1 MDGINARYNIKLEVL
16 TPLHIGA
23 GEENDLVEGVDFILK
38 DRYMYRLDFTK
49 VVNIIDAEKLS
60 AILSSTD
67 EDKGKRLLDLFG
79 GRLESVSTQRV
90 RMPFS
95 SSNNFKSFIKNQLSN
110 NPVIPGSS
118 IKGALR
124 SVIYGYLN
132 TQKSRGLKEEELFG
146 SPTKGDELLR
156 FLKVSDFECS
166 SQTSFINTKIFNLI
180 KENNNWVGAW
190 KNSGK
195 NNDKSINLKSFNTVC
210 ESLLPCTIC
219 YGSIMF
225 TPDLF
230 EKAVSVDRYGNKD
243 KKRHVLDINSLFD
256 EVNINTKEFLK
267 KEKKFFNKYFC
278 NNTPDECNAIIE
290 NINYLLDSI
299 PKDNSS
305 AILRMSFGS
314 GFNSITGDW
323 QFDDYTKD
331 RILGRKDNK
340 DGLPKSR
347 KIAIYDDEKEDRH
360 FNLMGFVKLSVVDD
374 EEFNEYKNALFSSL
388 AEKREKYLLSGI
400 KHKYDSLVSNADKS
414 LKEKDYQ
421 TAAKFLREAVE
432 LNYDDGTAEA
442 KLNKINRFIQCLDNS
457 RSMSMEGNLEPALAE
472 LEEAKEMNIN
482 NDDVEERI
490 NCLKVKIGVCKFED
504 LLKQVDRYLTDGDYH
519 KATESLDSAK
529 VLYNR
534 ELLNIQGVTESIMER
549 EIKINEAKITVK
561 IGLGLS
567 FLSAKKDN
575 GNYIVTDY
583 KGGKNRITQWLKKSN
598 SERIPL
604 TEEEKLFDFLAR
616 IYQSVNKREMKDWE
630 SLTSK
635 VWNDIKRWC
644 GDDRAAEFFN
654 KIVGR
659 K

>member
-1 MDGINARYNIKLEVL
+1 MDGINARHNIKLEVL

-23 GEENDLVEGVDFILK
+23 GEENDLVGGVDFILK
-38 DRYMYRLDFTK
+38 DGYMYRLDFTK
-49 VVNIIDAEKLS
+49 VANIIDAEKLS

-67 EDKGKRLLDLFG
+67 EDKGKRLLDILG

-90 RMPFS
+90 RMPFN

-124 SVIYGYLN
+124 SMIYGYLN
-132 TQKSRGLKEEELFG
+132 TRKSRDLKEQDLFG
-146 SPTKGDELLR
+146 SPTKGDVLLR
-156 FLKVSDFECS
+156 FLKVSDFESS
-166 SQTSFINTKIFNLI
+166 SQTSFINTKLFNLI
-180 KENNNWVGAW
+180 KENNSWVGAW

-195 NNDKSINLKSFNTVC
+195 NNDKNIKLNGFNTVC
-210 ESLLPCTIC
+210 ESLLPHSIS

-225 TPDLF
+225 APDLF
-230 EKAVSVDRYGNKD
+230 EKAVSADKYGNKG
-243 KKRHVLDINSLFD
+243 KKREVLDISSLFD
-256 EVNINTKEFLK
+256 EVNRNTKEFLK
-267 KEKKFFNKYFC
+267 KEKEFFNKYFC
-278 NNTPDECNAIIE
+278 NTTPNECNAIIE
-290 NINYLLDSI
+290 NINYLLHSI
-299 PKDNSS
+299 PDDNSS

-323 QFDDYTKD
+323 QFDDFTKD
-331 RILGRKDNK
+331 SILGRKGNK

-347 KIAIYDDEKEDRH
+347 KIAIYDDEKGNRH
-360 FNLMGFVKLSVVDD
+360 FNLMGFVKLSVVGD
-374 EEFNEYKNALFSSL
+374 EEFNEYKKALFSSL

-400 KHKYDSLVSNADKS
+400 KRKYESLVSNADKS
-414 LKEKDYQ
+414 SKEKDYQ
-421 TAAKFLREAVE
+421 TAAKFIKEAVE

-482 NDDVEERI
+482 NYDVEDRI
-490 NCLKVKIGVCKFED
+490 NRLKVRIGESRFEELLRQIDVCIT
-504 LLKQVDRYLTDGDYH
+504 DRDYP
-519 KATESLDSAK
+519 KATELLDSVK

-534 ELLNIQGVTESIMER
+534 ELPNIQGATESIMER

-583 KGGKNRITQWLKKSN
+583 KGGKNRIMQWIKKSN

-604 TEEEKLFDFLAR
+604 TEEEKLFDFLSR
-616 IYQSVNKREMKDWE
+616 IYPSVNKREMKDWE

-635 VWNDIKRWC
+635 VWNDIKCWC
-644 GDDRAAEFFN
+644 GDDKATEFFN